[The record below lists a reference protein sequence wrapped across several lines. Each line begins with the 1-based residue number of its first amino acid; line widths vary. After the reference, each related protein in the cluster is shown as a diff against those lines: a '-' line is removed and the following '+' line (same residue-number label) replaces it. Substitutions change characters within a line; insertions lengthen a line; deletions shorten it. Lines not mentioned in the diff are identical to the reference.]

1 MYTDRVPPCDEQ
13 AENSVIGSLLLD
25 GESISRVSS
34 FLKAD
39 DFYQEKGKFCFQAC
53 LDLVSRNEA
62 VNQVTLSHELAIQ
75 DKLDVVGGLE
85 YLTFLA
91 SSVPNPTHI
100 THFAHIVHNASI
112 MRQLIQAAN
121 DIARMGYENAADTEN
136 TLSKSEEL
144 LFSIRSGRGS
154 RDFSHIREV
163 LDNYM
168 EESLQGPEANTLSPI
183 SSGFDLFDQL
193 LGGGL
198 QRSDLIIVA
207 ARPSLGKSTLAF
219 NMASAAARSG
229 NSVGIFSLE
238 MSAEQIAMRLIASEA
253 RVDSHRLRLQLY
265 SDSEERRLLDAIGT
279 LSDMPIFIDDTPIQT
294 IVEMRSKARRLQAE
308 RGLDLIIVDYLQL
321 VNSSASR
328 NANRVQEMGEISRSL
343 KGMARDLNVPVL
355 ACSQLSRAIEQRP
368 DHRPMLSD
376 LRESG
381 SIEQDADV
389 VSFIHREDR
398 YVDLDTWQKR
408 NPTEEYPAN
417 IADLIIAKHRNGRV
431 GHIKLYFQER
441 FVTFENLSTYEH
453 EPIQVL

>member
-39 DFYQEKGKFCFQAC
+39 DFYQDKNKYCFEAC
-53 LDLVSRNEA
+53 LNLISRNEA
-62 VNQVTLSHELAIQ
+62 VNQVTVSHELAIH
-75 DKLDVVGGLE
+75 DRLEPVGGTEHLSH
-85 YLTFLA
+85 LA
-91 SSVPNPTHI
+91 NAVPNPTHI
-100 THFAHIVHNASI
+100 THFAHIVHNAAV

-121 DIARMGYENAADTEN
+121 DIARIGYENAPDTED
-136 TLSKSEEL
+136 TLNRSEEL
-144 LFSIRSGRGS
+144 LFNIRSGRGS

-168 EESLQGPEANTLSPI
+168 EESLQGPEANKLAPI
-183 SSGFDLFDQL
+183 ASGFNLFDQI

-198 QRSDLIIVA
+198 QRSDLVIVA

-219 NMASAAARSG
+219 NIASSAARTG

-238 MSAEQIAMRLIASEA
+238 MSAEQIAMRLISSEA

-294 IVEMRSKARRLQAE
+294 IVEMRGKAKRLQAE

-321 VNSSASR
+321 VNSAAAR

-368 DHRPMLSD
+368 DHRPLLSD

-389 VSFIHREDR
+389 VTFIHREDR
-398 YVDLDTWQKR
+398 YVDLDTWQKK
-408 NPTEEYPAN
+408 NPTEEYPSN

-431 GHIKLYFQER
+431 GSMKLYFQER
-441 FVTFENLSTYEH
+441 FVTFENLSTYEQ
-453 EPIQVL
+453 EPALV